1 MGGLGITNLC
11 HIAASE
17 SKASTAMTE
26 PLVKQIVVQT
36 HKLQDNHAI
45 ILEHCTNE
53 TVEIRMHTLEKT

>member
-1 MGGLGITNLC
+1 MSGLGITNPSYCSL
-11 HIAASE
+11 E

-26 PLVKQIVVQT
+26 PLVKQIVAQT